1 MTANCEINSPMDSD
15 TNARQRHDPHTNHQ
29 LTSYFFRR
37 VPDNDAR
44 FGVHREPVTRTR
56 GA

>member
-29 LTSYFFRR
+29 LMSYFFRR
-37 VPDNDAR
+37 TPDNDAR

-56 GA
+56 GE